1 MEDVWE
7 DRTILMEVCW
17 RIGGIAS
24 VGGEVERACALGI
37 GGGFVW
43 TEGGKHLMSRAMTTC
58 LSCNQ
63 AGKMK
68 PSLSIS
74 RRSSQ

>member
-1 MEDVWE
+1 M
-7 DRTILMEVCW
+7 
-17 RIGGIAS
+17 GGIAS
-24 VGGEVERACALGI
+24 IGGEVAAGLV

-43 TEGGKHLMSRAMTTC
+43 IEGGKHLLCRATTTDS
-58 LSCNQ
+58 SCNQ